1 MLKVIGG
8 TPAFSLLPPFTS
20 SADVLASSGENPMKI
35 VVLTGSPHR
44 QGTSDLLA
52 DEFIAGATSKGH
64 TIVRFDT
71 ALRKSVHAEPALTA
85 TSITGECIQKDAMR
99 KILPEILGLLSYFI
113 WYCGPYARAYALLCR
128 EKSSRNG
135 QPPGQGILLPV
146 EDIGGAWSAW
156 RRAGETYRLSA
167 SRSRRTLAGGFVYCL
182 WTARRMCQAV
192 QIVTLPV
199 GVTVVMSCADAM
211 LLLFTPDASPAG
223 YD

>member
-1 MLKVIGG
+1 MFS
-8 TPAFSLLPPFTS
+8 PAVPTARGHPICWLMNSSPERLPKDILS
-20 SADVLASSGENPMKI
+20 SALIRP
-35 VVLTGSPHR
+35 
-44 QGTSDLLA
+44 
-52 DEFIAGATSKGH
+52 
-64 TIVRFDT
+64 
-71 ALRKSVHAEPALTA
+71 LRKSVHAEPALTA

-167 SRSRRTLAGGFVYCL
+167 SRTRRTLAGGFVYCL
-182 WTARRMCQAV
+182 WTARRPVPGRTDCHVAGRGHGGDVMC
-192 QIVTLPV
+192 
-199 GVTVVMSCADAM
+199 GCN
-211 LLLFTPDASPAG
+211 ASSVHAG
-223 YD
+223 CVPGGI